1 MNKGWKIT
9 YYISTT
15 ILVLSMLWGGYLDAS
30 QNELAVAG
38 ITSLGYPAY
47 FAVIIGV
54 AKILGV
60 IGILQN
66 KVRFL
71 RSFAY
76 AGFTFDTLGAVVS
89 TLLAGM
95 AFMYAVP
102 ALISLV
108 IVIVSFMAARKTG
121 RV

>member
-9 YYISTT
+9 YYVSTT

-60 IGILQN
+60 MGILQN

>member
-9 YYISTT
+9 YYVSTT

-47 FAVIIGV
+47 FAIIIGV

-76 AGFTFDTLGAVVS
+76 AGFIFDTLGAFVS

-95 AFMYAVP
+95 AIMYAVP

-108 IVIVSFMAARKTG
+108 IVLVSFMAARKLG
-121 RV
+121 KV